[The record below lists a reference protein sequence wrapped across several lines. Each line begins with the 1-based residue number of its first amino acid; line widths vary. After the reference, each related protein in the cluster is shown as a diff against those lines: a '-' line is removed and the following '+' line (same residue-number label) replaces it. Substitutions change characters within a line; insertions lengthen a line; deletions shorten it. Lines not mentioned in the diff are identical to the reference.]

1 MRTIRHLLN
10 CNPCSRIEVGNPW
23 NNIDLIGGWIHD
35 ITVQLLTIEH
45 CQEICAH
52 SVHLFQ
58 QKMITLFYQMGL
70 SYWFQKCTRL
80 KLRVHVPVPNS
91 ELTSQSRAQFPVFRV
106 PSKFPRLLPVA
117 WRRLCAQMP
126 PLAPSRVSCRVFVI
140 FRIPRIILISIKKNR
155 QTCVKMASK
164 FLLIVHYIT
173 ICKWLN
179 LTIVTLNFCIFT
191 ISDCSRPTNC
201 RLQCLPYLC

>member
-1 MRTIRHLLN
+1 
-10 CNPCSRIEVGNPW
+10 
-23 NNIDLIGGWIHD
+23 
-35 ITVQLLTIEH
+35 
-45 CQEICAH
+45 
-52 SVHLFQ
+52 
-58 QKMITLFYQMGL
+58 MITLFYQMGL
-70 SYWFQKCTRL
+70 SYWIQKWTRL

-155 QTCVKMASK
+155 QTCVNDGLKISFNCALYYNLQMIESYHCDSQ
-164 FLLIVHYIT
+164 FLYFYNILLFKAYNVYPIYVRTWILCLI
-173 ICKWLN
+173 
-179 LTIVTLNFCIFT
+179 
-191 ISDCSRPTNC
+191 
-201 RLQCLPYLC
+201 